1 MEWWV
6 YSIQA
11 AQDVGFFPPLCFCY
25 RELEEELSQK
35 LVGVLDSRG
44 YQQLS

>member
-1 MEWWV
+1 ML
-6 YSIQA
+6 
-11 AQDVGFFPPLCFCY
+11 GFFSLCLCY

-35 LVGVLDSRG
+35 LVGVLESRD